1 MDENVQRRTVGVI
14 HLDSVLIV
22 GLKPILAAI
31 QSKITDDRFVVGRE
45 FRNGRQ
51 LQYTSKALDDL
62 IAICSL
68 PLHPVLVMRQ
78 VEFVLPFGA
87 IIIHVKSS
95 LPAISAENL

>member
-1 MDENVQRRTVGVI
+1 MDKNVQGCTVGI
-14 HLDSVLIV
+14 IYLDSVFIV
-22 GLKPILAAI
+22 WFKPILAAI

-62 IAICSL
+62 IAIRTL

-78 VEFVLPFGA
+78 VEFALPFGA
-87 IIIHVKSS
+87 IIIHVISS
-95 LPAISAENL
+95 LPAT